1 MVSAFFSEVGN
12 TYVCVPGG
20 KKCSFFGRFGV
31 LSFLETLVLRFAVLH
46 YYRRS
51 ILWNVWV
58 FFEFVEKI
66 RPDKYFLTLSW
77 RRTLWYKKQ
86 SSELQCKLY
95 DWFLCDSELRDT
107 FIFLYVD
114 ILLLVPKCKFII
126 KNSSLKCWLC
136 LADKSNFH

>member
-1 MVSAFFSEVGN
+1 MLNGFRIFFWSRKYLCTCAYQGVRN
-12 TYVCVPGG
+12 VR
-20 KKCSFFGRFGV
+20 FFEDLACFV
-31 LSFLETLVLRFAVLH
+31 FLKHPFWDSPFCLITDV
-46 YYRRS
+46 
-51 ILWNVWV
+51 V
-58 FFEFVEKI
+58 FFEFAEKI